1 MARLAA
7 PKPEEMDAV
16 QRAVYDEIVAGPRGY
31 LDGPL
36 AELLHIPE
44 LCRHVQRIGALV
56 RFNSELPP
64 MHRELAMCMAARHL
78 SSQYV
83 WVAHARQARM
93 AKLPEDIIQALI
105 ARQRPNFQGDDGLEC
120 VYDFVRNLLDGGAVE
135 QKLYDRALKRF
146 GVQKVIELAAI
157 TGQFTFMSMICN
169 VFDLESRH
177 KDTAKLPPDSEPR
190 KDPFP

>member
-1 MARLAA
+1 MSRLAA
-7 PKPEEMDAV
+7 PKPEEMNAA
-16 QRAVYDEIVAGPRGY
+16 QRAVYDEVVAGPRGY
-31 LDGPL
+31 IDGPL

-44 LCRHVQRIGALV
+44 LCRHVQRIGAYV
-56 RFNSELPP
+56 RFNGQLPP
-64 MHRELAMCMAARHL
+64 MQRELAMCMAARHI

-105 ARQRPNFQGDDGLEC
+105 ARQRPNFHDDGDLEC
-120 VYDFVRNLLDGGAVE
+120 VYDFVQNLLKGGAVE
-135 QKLYDRALKRF
+135 QGLYDRAVKRF
-146 GVQKVIELAAI
+146 GKEKLIELVAI
-157 TGQFTFMSMICN
+157 TGQFTFISMVSN

-177 KDTAKLPPDSEPR
+177 KDTAKLPPDSEPQ